1 MKKDATADPGG
12 AHAPGR
18 RERII
23 AATLDCLVAHGVA
36 GTSMRQVA
44 EAAQVSL
51 GSISYY
57 FSDKEAL
64 LSAAFL
70 DYTERSV
77 QEFRDYYAAAD
88 SLESA
93 RAATTRMLTESAD
106 SRRDII
112 LGSELY
118 SLSLRRPLHRM
129 ILASWTQRCRDVI
142 LEHFDADTTFVID
155 ALYEGI
161 LLHRS
166 MHLGEYSDERIA
178 LAVERLTPPEA
189 YVGGVAAGIPNG
201 R

>member
-1 MKKDATADPGG
+1 MKKDAKVDPTG

-23 AATLDCLVAHGVA
+23 AAALECIVANGVA

-44 EAAQVSL
+44 EAAEVSL

-57 FSDKEAL
+57 FTDKEAL

-70 DYTERSV
+70 DYTERSA
-77 QEFRDYYAAAD
+77 QEFRDYYDGADTLEAAR
-88 SLESA
+88 E
-93 RAATTRMLTESAD
+93 ATTRMLTESAD

-118 SLSLRRPLHRM
+118 SPSLRRPLHRM
-129 ILASWTQRCRDVI
+129 ILAAWTQRCREVI
-142 LEHFDADTTFVID
+142 AEHFDADTTFVID

-166 MHLGEYSDERIA
+166 MHLGEYSDDRIA

-189 YVGGVAAGIPNG
+189 YIG
-201 R
+201 